1 MSEADSS
8 TGDGCV
14 SASAAF
20 AFRLPFYKREGQS
33 PAPRLQPVSPDA
45 LSAPRALPCGAG
57 TSTGLHSLP
66 GKEDMAGE
74 GSERRDVFLLLES
87 FL

>member
-1 MSEADSS
+1 MEPRPSPPACEPM
-8 TGDGCV
+8 CP
-14 SASAAF
+14 SAF
-20 AFRLPFYKREGQS
+20 CF
-33 PAPRLQPVSPDA
+33 PDA

-57 TSTGLHSLP
+57 TSTGLRSLP

-74 GSERRDVFLLLES
+74 GSEHRDVFLLLES